1 MILQTKL
8 ERLID
13 QQGLFDILSVL
24 AVICDE
30 RAKNLAPHDAHK
42 AKDYAQYA
50 DALDSAI
57 VKMWGRL

>member
-1 MILQTKL
+1 M
-8 ERLID
+8 ID

-30 RAKNLAPHDAHK
+30 RAKNLAPHDTSK
-42 AKDYAQYA
+42 AKDYAKYA